1 MFWMNPDSPI
11 EPNQTPQE
19 NKPEIPPQT
28 TPEPVTP
35 PAPFSEPK
43 SEWVKEP
50 LITVGPSDLKQIRTY
65 QGDVANAIHNQK
77 ESIFSIHTAERARAE
92 EKKAELTPEEK
103 ESRKQNLK
111 TVAYF
116 VGGILLL
123 ALAGAAGYLSY
134 TRYIEKTSVPTVS
147 IPENRLLPVVATDNI
162 DTTKINRLDLIEK
175 LRSER
180 LARIPDGNVK
190 HIELLKGDLE
200 TSPLMNPTEFM
211 LLIGARPSGSLV
223 RSFDP
228 IFMLGII
235 GTPESAS
242 SSETFML
249 MKLDSYE
256 NAFAGMLAWEGTM
269 QEDILPLFQDETV
282 VASTTPGTGFRDVTI
297 KNKDA
302 RVLADESGKTVLI
315 YSFYNQ
321 NLLIITGNEDSL
333 RTLINELDTQALS
346 R

>member
-1 MFWMNPDSPI
+1 M
-11 EPNQTPQE
+11 EPNSPTSPNISPLE
-19 NKPEIPPQT
+19 NKPETPQET
-28 TPEPVTP
+28 QPEPLASK
-35 PAPFSEPK
+35 APGQEP
-43 SEWVKEP
+43 ETTFVREP

-116 VGGILLL
+116 IGGILLL
-123 ALAGAAGYLSY
+123 ALAGTAGYLSY
-134 TRYIEKTSVPTVS
+134 TRYIEKTTVPTVS
-147 IPENRLLPVVATDNI
+147 VPENRLLPVVATDNV
-162 DTTKINRLDLIEK
+162 DTTTLNRLDLIERLAK
-175 LRSER
+175 ER
-180 LARIPDGNVK
+180 EARIPDGNVK
-190 HIELLKGDLE
+190 HIELYKGAD
-200 TSPLMNPTEFM
+200 TAPLMNPTEFM
-211 LLIGARPSGSLV
+211 LLIGGRPSGSLV
-223 RSFDP
+223 RSFDN
-228 IFMLGII
+228 IFMLGIL
-235 GTPESAS
+235 GMPESAS

-256 NAFAGMLAWEGTM
+256 NAFAGMLAWESAM
-269 QEDILPLFQDETV
+269 KEDILPLFQDETII
-282 VASTTPGTGFRDVTI
+282 ASTTPGTSFRDKTI

-302 RVLADESGKTVLI
+302 RVLVDESGKTVLI

-321 NLLIITGNEDSL
+321 NLLIITGGEESL
-333 RTLINELDTQALS
+333 KTLINKLDTQALS